1 MAEGYVAIDEKKIV
15 HRDLKTANIFMTS
28 SGARIADFG
37 FCEFINETKK
47 PQMFYNVGSPAYM
60 SPESYRDNVYSAFSD
75 VWSMGIILYEMLIG

>member
-28 SGARIADFG
+28 TGARIADFG

-60 SPESYRDNVYSAFSD
+60 SP
-75 VWSMGIILYEMLIG
+75 